1 MKLMLFGVAIGAI
14 IGLMIG
20 VYLGAKIID
29 EKDSELK
36 YLRKELAKAAYAER
50 KSDFYDLY
58 YR

>member
-1 MKLMLFGVAIGAI
+1 MELFIFGVVIGVV

-50 KSDFYDLY
+50 KSEFYDLY